1 MTIRKWIQ
9 TTYPILERAGVS
21 AARDELWLWLS
32 LVTGKD
38 RSYFSSRQNESIHDL
53 LSNDA
58 RRSLEDI
65 LLRRLEREPLAY
77 IRGSQEFWKR
87 SFLVG
92 RGVLIPRQD
101 SERVIEAA
109 LSILGLKRFPDLEP
123 YALMSDHSHI
133 RFMDLCTGT
142 GCLGISLAEE
152 LLHRN
157 ILFSGL
163 LTDISDDALYY
174 ARRNIYDSP
183 AKDRIQVVRADLFP
197 SQDEAGDILEKNRV
211 HLIMANPPYIAAQ
224 EMEELMPEVK
234 AYEPTIALAGGED
247 GLTYYREILKRTD
260 RYLLPGGYLIFEH
273 GYDQGESVPELCR
286 EYGFDA
292 VYSLRDYGGQPRVTV
307 AGHNHPDDLLST
319 EE

>member
-1 MTIRKWIQ
+1 MTIGQWIQ
-9 TTYPILERAGVS
+9 TTYPILERAGVT

-38 RSYFSSRQNESIHDL
+38 RSYFASRRNEKIHDL

-77 IRGSQEFWKR
+77 IRGSQEFWHR

-101 SERVIEAA
+101 SERVVEAA
-109 LSILGLKRFPDLEP
+109 LSILGLGRFPDCEP
-123 YALMSDHSHI
+123 YALVTNHEPI
-133 RFMDLCTGT
+133 FFMDLCTGS

-152 LLHRN
+152 LLRRD
-157 ILFSGL
+157 ILFSAI

-183 AKDRIQVVRADLFP
+183 AKDHISAVRADLFP
-197 SQDEAGDILEKNRV
+197 SQDEAGELFDKKRSHI
-211 HLIMANPPYIAAQ
+211 IMANPPYIAA
-224 EMEELMPEVK
+224 EDMEELMPEVK
-234 AYEPTIALAGGED
+234 AYEPTIALVGGED
-247 GLTYYREILKRTD
+247 GLAYYREILKRSD
-260 RYLLPGGYLIFEH
+260 QYLLPEGYLIFEH
-273 GYDQGESVPELCR
+273 GYDQGESVPALCR

-292 VYSLRDYGGQPRVTV
+292 VYALRDYGGQPRVTI
-307 AGHNHPDDLLST
+307 AGHSHPDDSQPV